1 MFALFSS
8 GKKEEIV
15 VKHGLGEQGSIGSP
29 SGVFASK
36 QRNDCCEDDWSAKFT
51 STVIGAYND
60 FVIEVI
66 V

>member
-8 GKKEEIV
+8 GKKEETV

-36 QRNDCCEDDWSAKFT
+36 QRNDCCEDD
-51 STVIGAYND
+51 
-60 FVIEVI
+60 
-66 V
+66 